1 MLRKMRSEEMEDSLA
16 YAYALAQNPQQSSF
30 PIYTDGIKTRE
41 DFAEVLKRDASGSCG
56 EVLVYEEQGIRKGLI
71 AYYWDDA
78 ERYLSFNIFN
88 VEAGYGRAIP
98 EVYRYACGRF
108 PGFTIDFGFPTVNT
122 EALSAL
128 SGLGLRKIEQSF
140 VNVMLFADYE
150 KQAEAA
156 GIVPVTMENFAL
168 FQELHD
174 PIAADMYWNS
184 ERIRAQL
191 SGSPVNTWHVLLA
204 MRGNQA
210 QACIYFVFLQKI
222 KMMEIFGIDFRDRHM
237 EPGILQ
243 GLLASALNEA
253 KDAGMKS
260 IYYFTDS
267 AEEQKIVEALGLK
280 HISDYSAYHGIL

>member
-41 DFAEVLKRDASGSCG
+41 DFAEVLKRDASGRSG

-71 AYYWDDA
+71 AYYRDDA
-78 ERYLSFNIFN
+78 ERYLSFSIFN

-98 EVYRYACGRF
+98 EVYRYVSGRF
-108 PGFTIDFGFPTVNT
+108 PGFTIDFGFPTGNT
-122 EALSAL
+122 EAIEAL
-128 SGLGLRKIEQSF
+128 SVLGLRKIEQSF
-140 VNVMLFADYE
+140 VNVMMFADYE

-156 GIVPVTMENFAL
+156 GIMPVTMGNFAL

-184 ERIRAQL
+184 ERIRSQL
-191 SGSPVNTWHVLLA
+191 QDNPVNSWHVLLA
-204 MRGNQA
+204 MYGDQA
-210 QACIYFVFLQKI
+210 QACIYFVFAQDI
-222 KMMEIFGIDFRDRHM
+222 RMMEIFGIDFRNGRL
-237 EPGILQ
+237 EPEILRA
-243 GLLASALNEA
+243 LLVSALNAA

-260 IYYFTDS
+260 VYYFTDS
-267 AEEQKIVEALGLK
+267 ADEQKIVEALGMK
-280 HISDYSAYHGIL
+280 HISDYSACRGIL